1 MLAVVTDSTPK
12 VGVVPRRGEGV
23 CNSPH
28 RGGDAQRAE
37 GVLHA
42 TRRAEGSCNCRKY
55 GDYDVEDL
63 APEVVVVECSH
74 SKIIG

>member
-1 MLAVVTDSTPK
+1 MLAVVTYSTPK

-37 GVLHA
+37 GVFYTHDCTPKVVAIAVSTVMRML
-42 TRRAEGSCNCRKY
+42 RILPQ
-55 GDYDVEDL
+55 VEL
-63 APEVVVVECSH
+63 LLNVPIVLN
-74 SKIIG
+74 